1 MLSTK
6 GSAALQVNQIRA
18 GAALSYVSMALST
31 VISLVYTPI
40 MLRQLGDSEFGVYQA
55 VLPIISYL
63 NLLSFGLGSAYV
75 RYYSRFR
82 AAGDKKGCAKLN
94 GMFLITYL
102 ILGAL
107 VLAIGFGLSYCDV
120 VFGKKLTA
128 EEIDLAQRLLR
139 IMSVNAALTFPIS
152 VFESHV
158 TINERYLFQK
168 IVAMG
173 KQVLNPLIMIPLLL
187 IGYRSVTLTIV
198 SLIFTVLSGVI
209 NITYCLTRLK
219 MPFAFRHYDFALLR
233 EMFGFTLYVFIGIVV
248 DNINWSIDR
257 QLLTWFHGSAAVTV
271 YVIASQLNNY
281 FLLFG
286 NAISNVMTPRVHR
299 LVAENAP
306 MRTLDALFTKV
317 GRLQFI
323 LLGGIF
329 LGFVAIGQS
338 FVVLWGGGEQFRI
351 DYWTALLLFFACLW
365 TNIQTVGIEIQRAK
379 NMHKYRSLVYL
390 GVLVGNIVISIPL
403 CMKWQGLGAA
413 IGTAVATLVGNVF
426 LMNRYYYK
434 HIGLNIPGF
443 WRRISHLLPAM
454 VLPTTVA
461 VLLAV
466 FLVVSL
472 YRHRQIRRLAEEI
485 DEGLHSGR
493 TVDFSNTVICM
504 TSNAGSNDQST
515 SSLGFNKSEEQRS
528 AEKTRKALAQFLRPE
543 FLGRVDEVITFK
555 PLSEETLQGIAA
567 LMLDEYKPGMDA
579 KGIAYRYTPAA
590 LKALVKKSEGGKF
603 GARDLRRTIRK
614 AVEDPAAEKIIDGTL
629 VSGSTLTVD
638 AENDEIVLK

>member
-1 MLSTK
+1 MR
-6 GSAALQVNQIRA
+6 VNQIRA

-82 AAGDKKGCAKLN
+82 AAGDKEGCAKLN
-94 GMFLITYL
+94 GMFLVTYL
-102 ILGAL
+102 ILGGL

-128 EEIDLAQRLLR
+128 EEIDLAERLLR
-139 IMSVNAALTFPIS
+139 ILSVNAALTFPIS

-158 TINERYLFQK
+158 TINEQYLFQK

-187 IGYRSVTLTIV
+187 MGYRSVTLTIV
-198 SLIFTVLSGVI
+198 SLIFTVISGVV
-209 NITYCLTRLK
+209 NIFYCLKKLK
-219 MPFAFRHYDFALLR
+219 MPFAFRRYDFALLR
-233 EMFGFTLYVFIGIVV
+233 EMFGFTVYVFIGIVV
-248 DNINWSIDR
+248 DNLNWSIDR
-257 QLLTWFHGSAAVTV
+257 QLLTWFHGSGAVTV
-271 YVIASQLNNY
+271 YVIAAQLNNY

-338 FVVLWGGGEQFRI
+338 FVVLWGGGEQFRV

-390 GVLVGNIVISIPL
+390 GVLVGNILISIPL
-403 CMKWQGLGAA
+403 CMKWEGLGAA
-413 IGTAVATLVGNVF
+413 IGTAIATLVGNVF

-434 HIGLNIPGF
+434 RVGLNIPGF
-443 WRRISHLLPAM
+443 WRHICHLLPAM
-454 VLPTTVA
+454 ILPAAAA

-466 FLVVSL
+466 FVHPASYWALIPPGLLFAAVYAASMWLFGMNRYERSL
-472 YRHRQIRRLAEEI
+472 ITGPLRRI
-485 DEGLHSGR
+485 
-493 TVDFSNTVICM
+493 
-504 TSNAGSNDQST
+504 AGQ
-515 SSLGFNKSEEQRS
+515 
-528 AEKTRKALAQFLRPE
+528 
-543 FLGRVDEVITFK
+543 LGR
-555 PLSEETLQGIAA
+555 
-567 LMLDEYKPGMDA
+567 
-579 KGIAYRYTPAA
+579 
-590 LKALVKKSEGGKF
+590 
-603 GARDLRRTIRK
+603 
-614 AVEDPAAEKIIDGTL
+614 
-629 VSGSTLTVD
+629 
-638 AENDEIVLK
+638 

>member
-1 MLSTK
+1 M
-6 GSAALQVNQIRA
+6 QVNQIRA

-257 QLLTWFHGSAAVTV
+257 QLLIEEPIRQHPDMNKLCPDSVNTVRIVTLVTAQGAQMVYALVRMGMGGVCVDNVSSGGMYAPVNEHGQLYRPAFCDKTGKYYERHPVTGTE
-271 YVIASQLNNY
+271 ITGFQIPLFDQALELCRTASRRVEAHLTYIGWDVAITPDGPVLVEGNNLPGY
-281 FLLFG
+281 DMCQ
-286 NAISNVMTPRVHR
+286 NAGHVDEGMLPRF
-299 LVAENAP
+299 E
-306 MRTLDALFTKV
+306 K
-317 GRLQFI
+317 
-323 LLGGIF
+323 LLG
-329 LGFVAIGQS
+329 
-338 FVVLWGGGEQFRI
+338 
-351 DYWTALLLFFACLW
+351 
-365 TNIQTVGIEIQRAK
+365 
-379 NMHKYRSLVYL
+379 
-390 GVLVGNIVISIPL
+390 
-403 CMKWQGLGAA
+403 
-413 IGTAVATLVGNVF
+413 
-426 LMNRYYYK
+426 
-434 HIGLNIPGF
+434 
-443 WRRISHLLPAM
+443 
-454 VLPTTVA
+454 
-461 VLLAV
+461 
-466 FLVVSL
+466 
-472 YRHRQIRRLAEEI
+472 
-485 DEGLHSGR
+485 
-493 TVDFSNTVICM
+493 
-504 TSNAGSNDQST
+504 
-515 SSLGFNKSEEQRS
+515 
-528 AEKTRKALAQFLRPE
+528 RP
-543 FLGRVDEVITFK
+543 I
-555 PLSEETLQGIAA
+555 
-567 LMLDEYKPGMDA
+567 M
-579 KGIAYRYTPAA
+579 
-590 LKALVKKSEGGKF
+590 
-603 GARDLRRTIRK
+603 
-614 AVEDPAAEKIIDGTL
+614 
-629 VSGSTLTVD
+629 
-638 AENDEIVLK
+638 

>member
-1 MLSTK
+1 M
-6 GSAALQVNQIRA
+6 QVNQIRA

-120 VFGKKLTA
+120 VFGKKLM
-128 EEIDLAQRLLR
+128 R
-139 IMSVNAALTFPIS
+139 IMTVNAALTFPIS

-257 QLLTWFHGSAAVTV
+257 QLLTWFHGSTAVTI
-271 YVIASQLNNY
+271 YVIAAQPC
-281 FLLFG
+281 G
-286 NAISNVMTPRVHR
+286 RWTPCSPRWDGCSSSCW
-299 LVAENAP
+299 AAYSWASWP
-306 MRTLDALFTKV
+306 SA
-317 GRLQFI
+317 
-323 LLGGIF
+323 
-329 LGFVAIGQS
+329 S
-338 FVVLWGGGEQFRI
+338 PSW
-351 DYWTALLLFFACLW
+351 C
-365 TNIQTVGIEIQRAK
+365 
-379 NMHKYRSLVYL
+379 
-390 GVLVGNIVISIPL
+390 
-403 CMKWQGLGAA
+403 CGAA
-413 IGTAVATLVGNVF
+413 ASSSASTIGPRCCCSSPACGPTFRPWAS
-426 LMNRYYYK
+426 RYSV
-434 HIGLNIPGF
+434 P
-443 WRRISHLLPAM
+443 RIC
-454 VLPTTVA
+454 T
-461 VLLAV
+461 
-466 FLVVSL
+466 
-472 YRHRQIRRLAEEI
+472 
-485 DEGLHSGR
+485 
-493 TVDFSNTVICM
+493 NTVRWSIW
-504 TSNAGSNDQST
+504 
-515 SSLGFNKSEEQRS
+515 
-528 AEKTRKALAQFLRPE
+528 
-543 FLGRVDEVITFK
+543 
-555 PLSEETLQGIAA
+555 
-567 LMLDEYKPGMDA
+567 
-579 KGIAYRYTPAA
+579 AY
-590 LKALVKKSEGGKF
+590 
-603 GARDLRRTIRK
+603 
-614 AVEDPAAEKIIDGTL
+614 
-629 VSGSTLTVD
+629 
-638 AENDEIVLK
+638 

>member
-1 MLSTK
+1 M
-6 GSAALQVNQIRA
+6 QVNQIRA

-306 MRTLDALFTKV
+306 MQTLDALFTKV

-338 FVVLWGGGEQFRI
+338 FVVLWGAVPHRLLDRIAAVLCLPVDQHSDRGHRDTACQEYAQIPFAGLSGRTGGQHRDLHPPVYEMAGPGRGHRHGGRHAGGQRVP
-351 DYWTALLLFFACLW
+351 DEPLLLQAHRPEHSRLLAAY
-365 TNIQTVGIEIQRAK
+365 QPSAAG
-379 NMHKYRSLVYL
+379 H
-390 GVLVGNIVISIPL
+390 
-403 CMKWQGLGAA
+403 GAA
-413 IGTAVATLVGNVF
+413 HHRGGAAGGVRPSRHLLAADPTGTAVRGGV
-426 LMNRYYYK
+426 
-434 HIGLNIPGF
+434 
-443 WRRISHLLPAM
+443 RRQY
-454 VLPTTVA
+454 VA
-461 VLLAV
+461 V
-466 FLVVSL
+466 
-472 YRHRQIRRLAEEI
+472 RHE
-485 DEGLHSGR
+485 
-493 TVDFSNTVICM
+493 
-504 TSNAGSNDQST
+504 
-515 SSLGFNKSEEQRS
+515 
-528 AEKTRKALAQFLRPE
+528 
-543 FLGRVDEVITFK
+543 
-555 PLSEETLQGIAA
+555 PL
-567 LMLDEYKPGMDA
+567 
-579 KGIAYRYTPAA
+579 
-590 LKALVKKSEGGKF
+590 
-603 GARDLRRTIRK
+603 
-614 AVEDPAAEKIIDGTL
+614 
-629 VSGSTLTVD
+629 
-638 AENDEIVLK
+638 